1 MWYNKHMD
9 NQNFEQQ
16 FTQNVR
22 SSAVQPVG
30 VESSS
35 SSKLPLV
42 ISIALA
48 AIILV
53 ESIAL
58 LITITNYSNAV
69 NEYFS
74 YDGDAG
80 EVVDEGGVDGTTEDD
95 YVYDDNGNLT
105 AMEINCTNESGT
117 KIKLDKSNK
126 LEILDSNSNV
136 TNSGSYTILRDS
148 VISLTGSSNDR
159 TFYYDGLILAD
170 GTTIYDCEETVSETF
185 AE

>member
-1 MWYNKHMD
+1 M
-9 NQNFEQQ
+9 
-16 FTQNVR
+16 
-22 SSAVQPVG
+22 
-30 VESSS
+30 
-35 SSKLPLV
+35 
-42 ISIALA
+42 
-48 AIILV
+48 
-53 ESIAL
+53 
-58 LITITNYSNAV
+58 
-69 NEYFS
+69 
-74 YDGDAG
+74 
-80 EVVDEGGVDGTTEDD
+80 VDEGGVDGTTEDD

-105 AMEINCTNESGT
+105 AMEIACTNENGT
-117 KIKLDKSNK
+117 KITLNKSNK